1 MTLTQLVLLINAILE
16 LNLLLFFLDDLLLLL
31 FVFDLSLLAHRF
43 ELVIELLLLLAEEIS
58 LILCLLDLLLTFCL
72 SFFDISL
79 SIIAFGFLF
88 R

>member
-1 MTLTQLVLLINAILE
+1 MALTQLVLLIDTILE
-16 LNLLLFFLDDLLLLL
+16 LNLLLLLFYYLLLLL
-31 FVFDLSLLAHRF
+31 QVISLPLLAHRF
-43 ELVIELLLLLAEEIS
+43 ELIVELLLLLAEEIS
-58 LILCLLDLLLTFCL
+58 LILRLLDLLLTFCL